1 MMYNGASGL
10 GLALWLVADTIMAAT
25 ALVLMVGGLIV
36 VPV

>member
-10 GLALWLVADTIMAAT
+10 GLALWLVADTIVVAT
-25 ALVLMVGGLIV
+25 ALVLMAGALVV